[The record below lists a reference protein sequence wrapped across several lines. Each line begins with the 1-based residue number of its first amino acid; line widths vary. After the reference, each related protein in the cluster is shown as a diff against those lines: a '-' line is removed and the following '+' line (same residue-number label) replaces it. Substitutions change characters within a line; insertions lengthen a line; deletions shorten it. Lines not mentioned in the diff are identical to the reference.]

1 MLKNK
6 LFQMLFP
13 MLAMSYVTEADG
25 GGAVATPEVK
35 PATTGFHFKSTTEI
49 KVAPIGVDEA
59 GQPVFGDDGKALLA
73 AGYKYDAKKGWK
85 RPSVEA
91 VLPTL
96 GEEDIVNILA
106 QGGQG
111 KQFLLAI
118 CDEQFY
124 DFARSKINELLT
136 ENAMATITAGTVASF
151 GMSWEAMAA
160 SYLEA
165 AASARATGI
174 PKEVWDEFMLDYQ
187 NVMTREL
194 ASAPGMNEEKIK
206 NAAEHLKLRFAK
218 CRSNKKMLSKLR
230 DYLGLWYTATSRAD
244 EFAKLFVNLDD
255 RAKTLLA
262 ADDEDSI

>member
-1 MLKNK
+1 MTDQTN
-6 LFQMLFP
+6 
-13 MLAMSYVTEADG
+13 
-25 GGAVATPEVK
+25 ATQAAATVEVK

-49 KVAPIGVDEA
+49 KVAPIGKDEA

-73 AGYKYDAKKGWK
+73 AGYKYDEKKGWK

-91 VLPTL
+91 VLPAMDEETL
-96 GEEDIVNILA
+96 VNILS

-111 KQFLLAI
+111 KQFLMAI

-124 DFARSKINELLT
+124 NFARSKINDMLT
-136 ENAMATITAGTVASF
+136 ENPMTAITADVVVGFNMT
-151 GMSWEAMAA
+151 WEGMAA
-160 SYLEA
+160 AYLEA

-187 NVMTREL
+187 SVMTREL
-194 ASAPGMNEEKIK
+194 ASAPGMNAEKIK